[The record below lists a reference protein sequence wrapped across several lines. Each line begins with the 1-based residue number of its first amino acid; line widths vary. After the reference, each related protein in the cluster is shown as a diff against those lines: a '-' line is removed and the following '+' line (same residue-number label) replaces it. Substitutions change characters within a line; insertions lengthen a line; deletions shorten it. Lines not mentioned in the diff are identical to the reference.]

1 MRARLKRWL
10 VFPYCRPREI
20 RKYSVLANEN
30 DQNLVNALSFI
41 NDTKKEEEKPVKLVV
56 EENEVEKKVKSQR
69 RTLKLAIVV
78 LTAAA
83 LLR

>member
-1 MRARLKRWL
+1 M
-10 VFPYCRPREI
+10 
-20 RKYSVLANEN
+20 ANEN

-69 RTLKLAIVV
+69 RTLKLAIVE

-83 LLR
+83 LFALIVVIYKVYLIV